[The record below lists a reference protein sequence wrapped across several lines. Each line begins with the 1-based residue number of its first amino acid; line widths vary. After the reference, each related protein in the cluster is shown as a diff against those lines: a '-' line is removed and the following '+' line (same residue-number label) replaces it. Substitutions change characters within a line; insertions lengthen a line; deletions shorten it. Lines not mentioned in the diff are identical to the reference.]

1 MRVRVPAARFD
12 ELRRFVLG
20 LARELKLD
28 QVIAD
33 DVTKRY
39 ADLEL
44 NIRNYRAEEEHYL
57 QIMKRTAKISD
68 VLEVTEKLSEVRFRI
83 EEAEASLRSLS
94 HDIDMSALAI
104 ELEPE
109 QVTPVRGVSWKP
121 VAAVRVAYNDALDS
135 LGDSAAVFVGVL
147 FHIPVIIL
155 WAVLI
160 IALLVLGWKLLR
172 LVLRVL
178 APGLLNWRSAG
189 PTA

>member
-1 MRVRVPAARFD
+1 MDAPQTPDRRIVRKGAIRAVVADPRHQAEAISARVQELGGYVSSLKHSAATTALKTEMRVRVPAARFD

-44 NIRNYRAEEEHYL
+44 NIRNYRAEEEQYL

-109 QVTPVRGVSWKP
+109 QVTPVRGVS
-121 VAAVRVAYNDALDS
+121 
-135 LGDSAAVFVGVL
+135 
-147 FHIPVIIL
+147 
-155 WAVLI
+155 
-160 IALLVLGWKLLR
+160 
-172 LVLRVL
+172 
-178 APGLLNWRSAG
+178 
-189 PTA
+189 